1 MHTTAAR
8 EHRDKHTSDSGGY
21 ILDTASF
28 DDIRQ
33 AVLNYDAVAA
43 KSIAQ
48 RLVDSNVDAFEVIEY
63 GLAPALKEVGAK
75 FETGELFLPHLMMAA
90 TAMEEAVTILE
101 TKLTATEKAHF
112 SKAKVIL
119 GTVEGDVHNIGKN
132 IVSMMLKASGFTVVD
147 VGVDVAV
154 SEFVTRAESEQADII
169 AVSALMT
176 FTMNQIST
184 LIEYL
189 NTNHLRDKY
198 KVVCGGGA
206 LSGEWAKEVGT
217 DGYAPDASK
226 AVQLMESLVAV
237 G

>member
-1 MHTTAAR
+1 
-8 EHRDKHTSDSGGY
+8 
-21 ILDTASF
+21 LDTAALN
-28 DDIRQ
+28 DIRQ
-33 AVLNYDAVAA
+33 AVLTYDAVAA
-43 KSIAQ
+43 KNIAQ
-48 RLVDSNVDAFEVIEY
+48 HLVDSDADAFEVIEQ

-75 FETGELFLPHLMMAA
+75 FETGEIFLPHLMMAA

-101 TKLTATEKAHF
+101 TKLTAAQRDTF

-132 IVSMMLKASGFTVVD
+132 IVGMMLKASGFTVID

-154 SEFVTRAESEQADII
+154 AEFVARAESEQADII

-176 FTMNQIST
+176 FTMNQIGT

-206 LSGEWAKEVGT
+206 LSAEWAKEIGA
-217 DGYAPDASK
+217 DGYAADASK
-226 AVQLMESLVAV
+226 AVHLLESLVAV

>member
-1 MHTTAAR
+1 METAAFNEIR
-8 EHRDKHTSDSGGY
+8 E
-21 ILDTASF
+21 
-28 DDIRQ
+28 

-43 KSIAQ
+43 KILAQ
-48 RLVDSNVDAFEVIEY
+48 RLLDSDVDVFDVIEQ

-75 FETGELFLPHLMMAA
+75 FERGEIFIPHLMMAA

-101 TKLTATEKAHF
+101 AKLTTEQKAHF
-112 SKAKVIL
+112 SKARIVL

-132 IVSMMLKASGFTVVD
+132 IVGMMLKASGFTVID
-147 VGVDVAV
+147 VGVDVSVA
-154 SEFVTRAESEQADII
+154 EFVARAQAEHADII

-189 NTNHLRDKY
+189 NTNHLRDKF

-206 LSGEWAKEVGT
+206 LSEQWAKDMGT
-217 DGYAPDASK
+217 DGYAADASK
-226 AVQLMESLVAV
+226 AVELIESLVAV